1 MGLETGSG
9 ENISAIYTVNGTS
22 VRFGKEE
29 EEVNMY
35 VATLVLRERNLRQR

>member
-1 MGLETGSG
+1 MVRIFLRFIQLMVQG
-9 ENISAIYTVNGTS
+9 